1 MPTNVNVVLS
11 DEAYRKL
18 TKLKDFF
25 DFKNLVEA
33 VEHSIRAAYDKDRK
47 RIEGTE

>member
-18 TKLKDFF
+18 TRLREFF
-25 DFKNLVEA
+25 GFRNLVEA
-33 VEHSIRAAYDKDRK
+33 VEHSVKTAYDKDKK
-47 RIEGTE
+47 RIEGSA